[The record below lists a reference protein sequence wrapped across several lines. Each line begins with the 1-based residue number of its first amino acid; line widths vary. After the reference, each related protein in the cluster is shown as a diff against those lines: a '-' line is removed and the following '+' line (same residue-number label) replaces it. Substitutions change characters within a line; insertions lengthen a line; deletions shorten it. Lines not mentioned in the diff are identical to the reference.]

1 MERER
6 RDEIAILRVKLNAEA
21 VVRTMVEKLVSLDV
35 LEKEIAEAIELIS
48 HEAETKAIF
57 ELSKKPPP
65 QELIKS
71 VRSIRDRVSLSI
83 YPLILVA

>member
-35 LEKEIAEAIELIS
+35 SEKEIAEAIEHIS

-57 ELSKKPPP
+57 ELSKKPP
-65 QELIKS
+65 
-71 VRSIRDRVSLSI
+71 RTD
-83 YPLILVA
+83 